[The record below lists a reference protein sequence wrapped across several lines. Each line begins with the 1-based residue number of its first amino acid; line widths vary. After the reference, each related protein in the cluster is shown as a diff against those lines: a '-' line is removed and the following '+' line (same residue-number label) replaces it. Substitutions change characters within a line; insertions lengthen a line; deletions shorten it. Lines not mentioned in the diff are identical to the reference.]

1 MQFHLILSKI
11 AILEKIHGKIR
22 PLAPSPYQRWE
33 SDPFWLSGGFILD
46 FFLRGGGGG
55 GGVVNGG
62 LLIHYSVQDCSFET
76 AVPCVVIKQLSPDFI
91 K

>member
-1 MQFHLILSKI
+1 MEKLDPLPLPHIKDGKVTHFGFRAASSLIF
-11 AILEKIHGKIR
+11 
-22 PLAPSPYQRWE
+22 
-33 SDPFWLSGGFILD
+33 FWGGGSGGGL
-46 FFLRGGGGG
+46 
-55 GGVVNGG
+55 VNGG

>member
-1 MQFHLILSKI
+1 MEKLDPLPLPHIKDGKVTHFGFRAASSLI
-11 AILEKIHGKIR
+11 
-22 PLAPSPYQRWE
+22 
-33 SDPFWLSGGFILD
+33 
-46 FFLRGGGGG
+46 FFGGGGSG
-55 GGVVNGG
+55 GRLVNGG

>member
-1 MQFHLILSKI
+1 MEKLDPLPLPHIKDGKVTHFGFRAASSLI
-11 AILEKIHGKIR
+11 
-22 PLAPSPYQRWE
+22 
-33 SDPFWLSGGFILD
+33 FFGGRGEE
-46 FFLRGGGGG
+46 RGGL
-55 GGVVNGG
+55 VNGG

>member
-1 MQFHLILSKI
+1 MEKLDPLPLPHIKDGKVTHFGFRAASSLIF
-11 AILEKIHGKIR
+11 
-22 PLAPSPYQRWE
+22 
-33 SDPFWLSGGFILD
+33 FW
-46 FFLRGGGGG
+46 GGGAGG
-55 GGVVNGG
+55 LVNGG

>member
-1 MQFHLILSKI
+1 MEKLDPLPLPHFKDGKVTHFGFRAASSLI
-11 AILEKIHGKIR
+11 
-22 PLAPSPYQRWE
+22 
-33 SDPFWLSGGFILD
+33 
-46 FFLRGGGGG
+46 FFGGGGAG
-55 GGVVNGG
+55 GGWLVNGG

>member
-1 MQFHLILSKI
+1 MEKLDPLPLPHIKDGKVTHFGCRAASSLI
-11 AILEKIHGKIR
+11 
-22 PLAPSPYQRWE
+22 
-33 SDPFWLSGGFILD
+33 FFGGQGE
-46 FFLRGGGGG
+46 RGGGGL
-55 GGVVNGG
+55 VNGG